1 LVYFY
6 AILFKE
12 RVSILELQR
21 QQPIVEA
28 YHFDMRDPK
37 KEAETNLNV
46 GFAPLKPSSED
57 YPKENSI
64 LAARLQFQIVFK
76 QFIIS
81 GAIMQVNHI
90 VGKKVVDK
98 KDLSKEETDKL
109 VAPLFDILERLTYEV
124 TEIITD
130 KPGVQLNFNPPEK
143 EQ

>member
-1 LVYFY
+1 
-6 AILFKE
+6 
-12 RVSILELQR
+12 
-21 QQPIVEA
+21 
-28 YHFDMRDPK
+28 
-37 KEAETNLNV
+37 
-46 GFAPLKPSSED
+46 
-57 YPKENSI
+57 
-64 LAARLQFQIVFK
+64 QFQIVFK